1 MLENYSEPHSY
12 TYHSEDTE
20 NLIEVSVTPSYVPS
34 KSSPK
39 NDYYFFGYNVV
50 IRNNSSEEVQVIG
63 RHWII
68 RDGNKR
74 ERFINGEGIIGQRP
88 KIEAG
93 EEFTYQSFCPLSTPT
108 GNMRGKYE
116 VMVGSR
122 KFWITIPLFFFRTP
136 ESFLQ

>member
-1 MLENYSEPHSY
+1 MADLLKPKTDSFITPGSSASY
-12 TYHSEDTE
+12 H
-20 NLIEVSVTPSYVPS
+20 VSIKSFAPVPS

-116 VMVGSR
+116 VIVGAR
-122 KFWITIPLFFFRTP
+122 KFWVRRNRKK
-136 ESFLQ
+136 